1 MSFIPKKLTTATK
14 GIIKNN
20 PLLHIALNASLH
32 HNDAKADAVLAWGQ
46 KPSSLKAK
54 KFATE
59 NNLSLI
65 TIEDGFLR
73 SLSAG
78 IDTVGASFI
87 ADDLGVYFDLTAP
100 SRLQHLIF
108 ECMSHWDDHKQNY
121 AHSLI
126 DKIITHRLSKYNES
140 QDAPNLTKI
149 AGNDRMHVLI
159 IDQVAG
165 DASIQGAGASKDSF
179 LAMLA
184 HARSQ
189 YLDANIWIKAHP
201 AGKGYFSQND
211 IEHPF
216 YLTEKCNPIALLE
229 QVSAVYTVSS
239 HMGFEALLL
248 NKKVYCFGVNWYS
261 GFGLTDDGFI
271 KDGHIYKTVTN
282 HHQVLKNHYN
292 AHDKPSIHQLFYAS
306 YINYSHYAN
315 PAKYKACGIDE
326 VVEYLILNR
335 AWQSRLLG
343 DLMAY
348 EFSRWKVPFVQGFLG
363 FDAVNLII
371 KPRTRWRLFLTD
383 GMNAKRVQR
392 DDQKAL
398 SPLPDTTSYVTWG
411 LKSKKSLADK
421 LQKIGKQA
429 PRIWCM
435 EDGFIRSNGLGA
447 SLIAPLSVVMDDVG
461 IYYDAN
467 HPSRLEQILTNIH
480 LTDEQALRAKNLQH
494 LMLTKRVS
502 KYNVQT
508 KNHEFV
514 QKLSHL
520 KIIKPN
526 KTVRLVVG
534 QVEDDASVK
543 SCASAIKKN
552 SDLLARVRT
561 DFPDDIIVY
570 KPHPDVE
577 AGLRV
582 GRANNHNLADL
593 VASDVAMPD
602 CLDGCDVVHTI
613 SSLTGFEALLR
624 GLEVVCYGVPFYAGF
639 GLTTDVVEPDNTV
652 KINALNRRC
661 RADGLTLPALIYGV
675 IVEYPLYHLPH
686 GHGLAQPE
694 AVIEYL
700 YNHQHIQ
707 ISPTFTQRAKTAFMR
722 LRKILKE

>member
-1 MSFIPKKLTTATK
+1 
-14 GIIKNN
+14 
-20 PLLHIALNASLH
+20 
-32 HNDAKADAVLAWGQ
+32 
-46 KPSSLKAK
+46 
-54 KFATE
+54 
-59 NNLSLI
+59 
-65 TIEDGFLR
+65 
-73 SLSAG
+73 
-78 IDTVGASFI
+78 
-87 ADDLGVYFDLTAP
+87 
-100 SRLQHLIF
+100 
-108 ECMSHWDDHKQNY
+108 
-121 AHSLI
+121 
-126 DKIITHRLSKYNES
+126 
-140 QDAPNLTKI
+140 
-149 AGNDRMHVLI
+149 MHVLI

-189 YLDANIWIKAHP
+189 YPDANIWIKAHP

>member
-189 YLDANIWIKAHP
+189 YPDANIWIKAHP

-411 LKSKKSLADK
+411 LKSKKSLANK